1 VADLDKLLVY
11 KLDAALAGDLEQFDL
26 WLNKKIESQL
36 RNEKTWTRSSRV
48 TNGGADVENRQIL
61 CRVDLLKGVAKDRVE
76 DVVDPS
82 TTTKLLG

>member
-1 VADLDKLLVY
+1 MADLDKLLVY

>member
-1 VADLDKLLVY
+1 VANLDKLLVY

-76 DVVDPS
+76 DVVDPG